1 VRIACIGGGPAGL
14 YFAIS
19 MKLRDPSHDIEVF
32 ERNAP
37 GVTFGWG
44 VVFSDLTV
52 DNITRND
59 PVSAQT
65 ITQEFAHW
73 DDIDVHIHGA
83 TITSGGHG
91 FIGIGRKRLLEILQH
106 RARELGVTLQ
116 FNAECDPADP
126 KWRDYDLVIAS
137 DGINSRFRDAYADAF
152 GVDVDVRPNK
162 FVWLGTSKAFDAFT
176 FAFEE
181 TGHGWIWAHAYRFA
195 PDCSTFIVE
204 CSEETWRNF
213 GFDRMDQ
220 GEARAVCEKLFAKYL
235 DGHKLMSNAAH
246 LPGPA
251 VWLNFRRI
259 KCERWSSG
267 NVILLGDAA
276 HTAHFSIGSGT
287 KLALEDAIKLAEVLN
302 RTSPSSRGAAG
313 DAAIQKSFT
322 RRTRSREEETPHP
335 SRSSRLRVKPSDAGA
350 VSVAGSQA
358 RGDGPLS
365 LEAALDEYQ
374 AERSL
379 EVLKLQNSARNSTE
393 WFETLGR
400 YLHFEP
406 LQFAY
411 SLLTRSQ
418 RISHENLR
426 LRDREWLEGV
436 ERWFWKRATNGR
448 SNTTAPPMFAPFK
461 MREMEVANRITVSP
475 MAMYSAVDGVPN
487 DFHLV
492 HLGERAL
499 GGAGLV
505 FTEMTCVSPEGRI
518 SPGCTGMWNA
528 DHVAAWKRI
537 VDFVHANSTAK
548 ICLQL
553 GHSGPKGSTKLGW
566 EGNDVPLDEGN
577 WPVMAASDVAW
588 SPANQRPHP
597 MTRADMDA
605 VRDQFV
611 AAVRMGLECGFDMI
625 ELHAAHGYLLSSF
638 ITRLQNRR
646 TDEYGGSLENRL
658 RYPIEV
664 FAAMR
669 AAWPSDRPMSVRI
682 SANDWAGENGITPG
696 DAVEIGEAFAREGAD
711 LIDVSAGQT
720 WAEAQP
726 VYGRMFQTPFS
737 DKIRNEARL
746 ATMAVGN
753 IYEPDHANSILAAGR
768 ADLVALARPH
778 LIDPMWTLRAAAQL
792 DYRDVHCPP
801 QYLNGLSQLAR
812 NLKRE
817 AEAAAALRV

>member
-1 VRIACIGGGPAGL
+1 MKIACIGAGPAGL

-19 MKLRDPSHDIEVF
+19 MKLRDAAHEIEMF
-32 ERNAP
+32 ERNPP

-52 DNITRND
+52 DNIKRND
-59 PVSAQT
+59 PVSAAT
-65 ITQEFAHW
+65 ITGEFAHW
-73 DDIDVHIHGA
+73 DDIDVHIRGER
-83 TITSGGHG
+83 ITSGGHG
-91 FIGIGRKRLLEILQH
+91 FIGIGRKRLLEILQE
-106 RARELGVTLQ
+106 RARELGVVLH
-116 FNAECDPADP
+116 FEAECDPADP

-137 DGINSRFRDAYADAF
+137 DGANSRFRDASAGAF
-152 GVDVDVRPNK
+152 GVDVDVRRNK
-162 FVWLGTSKAFDAFT
+162 FVWLGTSKVFDAFT

-181 TGHGWIWAHAYRFA
+181 TEHGWIWAHAYRFA

-204 CSEETWRNF
+204 CSEETWSRF
-213 GFDRMDQ
+213 GFDRMSQDQ
-220 GEARAVCEKLFAKYL
+220 SIAACEKLFAKYL
-235 DGHKLMSNAAH
+235 DGHSLQSNASH
-246 LPGPA
+246 LVGSA
-251 VWLNFRRI
+251 AWLNFRRI
-259 KCERWSSG
+259 KCERWASG

-287 KLALEDAIKLAEVLN
+287 KLALEDAIKLADVLN
-302 RTSPSSRGAAG
+302 REG
-313 DAAIQKSFT
+313 
-322 RRTRSREEETPHP
+322 
-335 SRSSRLRVKPSDAGA
+335 
-350 VSVAGSQA
+350 
-358 RGDGPLS
+358 LS
-365 LEAALDEYQ
+365 LQAALDEYQ
-374 AERSL
+374 AERNL

-393 WFETLGR
+393 WFETLER

-436 ERWFWKRATNGR
+436 ERWFWKRATEGR
-448 SNTTAPPMFAPFK
+448 SNKTAPPMFAPLK
-461 MREMEVANRITVSP
+461 LREMEVENRITVSP

-487 DFHLV
+487 DFHFV

-518 SPGCTGMWNA
+518 SPGCTGLWNG

-537 VDFVHANSTAK
+537 VDFVHSNSKAK

-566 EGNDVPLDEGN
+566 EGNDVPLDDGN

-588 SPANQRPHP
+588 SPANQVPRP
-597 MTRADMDA
+597 MSRADMDA
-605 VRDQFV
+605 VREQFV
-611 AAVRMGLECGFDMI
+611 AAVRMGLECGFDMV

-638 ITRLQNRR
+638 ITPLQNRR

-658 RYPIEV
+658 RYPLEV

-669 AAWPSDRPMSVRI
+669 ASWPKDRPMSVRI
-682 SANDWAGENGITPG
+682 SATDWAGEDGITAD

-720 WAEAQP
+720 WAEQQP

-737 DKIRNEARL
+737 DKIRNEGRL

-778 LIDPMWTLRAAAQL
+778 LVDPFWTLRAAAQL
-792 DYRDVHCPP
+792 DYRDIHIPP
-801 QYLNGLSQLAR
+801 QYLNGMSQLAR

>member
-1 VRIACIGGGPAGL
+1 MKIACIGGGPAGL

-19 MKLRDPSHDIEVF
+19 MKLRDPAHEIEVF
-32 ERNAP
+32 ERNAR

-44 VVFSDLTV
+44 VVFSDQTVENLTA
-52 DNITRND
+52 ND
-59 PVSAQT
+59 PTSAE
-65 ITQEFAHW
+65 IISEEFAHW
-73 DDIDVHIHGA
+73 DDIDVHIKGEC
-83 TITSGGHG
+83 ITSSGHG
-91 FIGIGRKRLLEILQH
+91 FIGIGRKRLLEILQD

-116 FNAECDPADP
+116 FDAECDPSDP
-126 KWRDYDLVIAS
+126 KWQAYDLVLAA
-137 DGINSRFRDAYADAF
+137 DGANSRFRDAHQDAF
-152 GVDVDVRPNK
+152 GVDIDIRANK
-162 FVWLGTSKAFDAFT
+162 FVWLGTSKVFDAFT

-181 TGHGWIWAHAYRFA
+181 TEHGWIWAHAYRFA

-204 CSEETWRNF
+204 CSEETWRAF
-213 GFDRMDQ
+213 GFDKMSQ
-220 GEARAVCEKLFAKYL
+220 AESIAACERLFASYL
-235 DGHKLMSNAAH
+235 DGHKLQSNATH
-246 LPGPA
+246 LVGSA
-251 VWLNFRRI
+251 AWLNFRRI
-259 KCERWSSG
+259 KCDNWAVG
-267 NVILLGDAA
+267 NVIVLGDAA
-276 HTAHFSIGSGT
+276 HTAHFSVGSGT

-302 RTSPSSRGAAG
+302 RPGLSR
-313 DAAIQKSFT
+313 DAA
-322 RRTRSREEETPHP
+322 
-335 SRSSRLRVKPSDAGA
+335 L
-350 VSVAGSQA
+350 
-358 RGDGPLS
+358 L
-365 LEAALDEYQ
+365 EYQ
-374 AERSL
+374 AERNL

-393 WFETLGR
+393 WFETLDR

-436 ERWFWKRATNGR
+436 ERWFWKRATNGKT
-448 SNTTAPPMFAPFK
+448 NKTAPPMFAPFK
-461 MREMEVANRITVSP
+461 MREMQVENRITVSP

-487 DFHLV
+487 DFHFV
-492 HLGERAL
+492 HYGERAL

-537 VDFVHANSTAK
+537 VDFVHANSKAK

-553 GHSGPKGSTKLGW
+553 GHSGAKGSTKLGW
-566 EGNDVPLDEGN
+566 EGNDVSLDEGN
-577 WPVMAASDVAW
+577 WPVMAASDMPW
-588 SPANQRPHP
+588 SPVNQVPKP

-611 AAVRMGLECGFDMI
+611 AAVRMGIEAGFDMV
-625 ELHAAHGYLLSSF
+625 ELHAAHGYLLSGF
-638 ITRLQNRR
+638 LTPLQNNRA
-646 TDEYGGSLENRL
+646 DDYGGGLENRL
-658 RYPIEV
+658 RYPLEV
-664 FAAMR
+664 FRAMR
-669 AAWPSDRPMSVRI
+669 DAWPSDRPMSVRI
-682 SANDWAGENGITPG
+682 SATDWAGDQGITPDDSVDIAG
-696 DAVEIGEAFAREGAD
+696 AFGREGAD

-720 WAEAQP
+720 WTGAQP

-737 DKIRNEARL
+737 DKLRNEGRL

-778 LIDPMWTLRAAAQL
+778 LIDPFWTLRAAAAL
-792 DYRDVHCPP
+792 DYRDVHVPP
-801 QYLNGLSQLAR
+801 QYLNGQAQLAR

-817 AEAAAALRV
+817 AEAAAAALRV

>member
-1 VRIACIGGGPAGL
+1 VKIACIGGGPAGL

-19 MKLRDPSHDIEVF
+19 MKLRDPSHEIEIF

-44 VVFSDLTV
+44 VVFSDQTV
-52 DNITRND
+52 ENLQAND
-59 PVSAQT
+59 AASAA
-65 ITQEFAHW
+65 IIASEFAHW
-73 DDIDVHIHGA
+73 DDIDVYIRGE

-91 FIGIGRKRLLEILQH
+91 FIGIGRKRMLEILQD
-106 RARELGVTLQ
+106 RARELGVVLT
-116 FNAECDPADP
+116 FNAECDPADV

-137 DGINSRFRDAYADAF
+137 DGANSRFRDANANAF
-152 GVDVDVRPNK
+152 GVDIDVRKNK
-162 FVWLGTSKAFDAFT
+162 FVWLGTAKVFDAFT

-181 TGHGWIWAHAYRFA
+181 TEHGWIWAHGYRFA
-195 PDCSTFIVE
+195 PDASTFIVE
-204 CSEETWRNF
+204 CSEETWAKF
-213 GFDRMDQ
+213 GFDRMSQD
-220 GEARAVCEKLFAKYL
+220 ESIAACETLFGKYL
-235 DGHKLMSNAAH
+235 DGHRLQSNASH
-246 LPGPA
+246 LVGSA
-251 VWLNFRRI
+251 AWLNFRRI
-259 KCERWSSG
+259 KCERWNAG

-287 KLALEDAIKLAEVLN
+287 KLALEDSIKLAQVLN
-302 RTSPSSRGAAG
+302 RLSPSLRGAEG
-313 DAAIQKSFT
+313 DAAIQNKAGLL
-322 RRTRSREEETPHP
+322 RS
-335 SRSSRLRVKPSDAGA
+335 
-350 VSVAGSQA
+350 A
-358 RGDGPLS
+358 RNDGTLS
-365 LEAALDEYQ
+365 LEAAMDEYV
-374 AERSL
+374 AERNL

-393 WFETLGR
+393 WFETLER

-436 ERWFWKRATNGR
+436 ERWFWKRATDGR
-448 SNTTAPPMFAPFK
+448 SNKTAPPMFAPLK
-461 MREMEVANRITVSP
+461 LREMTVENRITVSP
-475 MAMYSAVDGVPN
+475 MAMYSALDGVPN
-487 DFHLV
+487 DFHFV

-518 SPGCTGMWNA
+518 SPGCTGLWN
-528 DHVAAWKRI
+528 DDQVQAWKRI
-537 VDFVHANSTAK
+537 VDFAHANSKAK
-548 ICLQL
+548 LCLQL
-553 GHSGPKGSTKLGW
+553 GHSGAKGSTKLGW
-566 EGNDVPLDEGN
+566 EGNGVPLDDGN
-577 WPVMAASDVAW
+577 WPVMSASDLQW
-588 SPANQRPHP
+588 SPVNQVPRA

-611 AAVRMGLECGFDMI
+611 AAVRLGLEAGFDMI

-638 ITRLQNRR
+638 ITPLQNHR
-646 TDEYGGSLENRL
+646 TDEYGCSLENRL
-658 RYPIEV
+658 RYPLEV

-682 SANDWAGENGITPG
+682 SATDWAGDDGVTP
-696 DAVEIGEAFAREGAD
+696 DEAVAIGEAFGREGAD

-720 WAEAQP
+720 WADQLP
-726 VYGRMFQTPFS
+726 TYGRMFQTPFS
-737 DKIRNEARL
+737 DKIRNEGRL

-778 LIDPMWTLRAAAQL
+778 LVDPMWTLRAAAQL
-792 DYRDVHCPP
+792 DYRDIHIPP
-801 QYLNGLSQLAR
+801 QYLNGMSQLAR

-817 AEAAAALRV
+817 AEAAAATLRV

>member
-1 VRIACIGGGPAGL
+1 MKIGCVGGGPAGL

-19 MKLRDPSHDIEVF
+19 MKLRDPSHEIEVF

-59 PVSAQT
+59 PASAAI
-65 ITQEFAHW
+65 ITKEFAHW
-73 DDIDVHIHGA
+73 DDIDVHFKGE

-91 FIGIGRKRLLEILQH
+91 FIGIGRKRLLEILQE
-106 RARELGVTLQ
+106 RARALGVALH
-116 FNAECDPADP
+116 FNSECDPADP

-137 DGINSRFRDAYADAF
+137 DGINSRFRDAHADAF
-152 GVDVDVRPNK
+152 GVDEDVRANK
-162 FVWLGTSKAFDAFT
+162 FVWLGTSKVFEAFT

-181 TGHGWIWAHAYRFA
+181 TEHGWIWAHAYRFA

-204 CSEETWRNF
+204 CSEDTWRSF
-213 GFDRMDQ
+213 GFDRMSQD
-220 GEARAVCEKLFAKYL
+220 ESIAACEKLFAKYL
-235 DGHKLMSNAAH
+235 DGHRLESNASH
-246 LPGPA
+246 LVGSA
-251 VWLNFRRI
+251 AWLNFKRI

-287 KLALEDAIKLAEVLN
+287 KLALEDAIKLADVLN
-302 RTSPSSRGAAG
+302 RPG
-313 DAAIQKSFT
+313 
-322 RRTRSREEETPHP
+322 
-335 SRSSRLRVKPSDAGA
+335 
-350 VSVAGSQA
+350 
-358 RGDGPLS
+358 LS
-365 LEAALDEYQ
+365 LEAAMDEYV
-374 AERSL
+374 AERNL

-393 WFETLGR
+393 WFETLER
-400 YLHFEP
+400 YTHFEP

-436 ERWFWKRATNGR
+436 ERWFWKRATAGK
-448 SNTTAPPMFAPFK
+448 SNKTAPPMFAPFK
-461 MREMEVANRITVSP
+461 LREMEVMNRITVSP

-487 DFHLV
+487 DFHFV
-492 HLGERAL
+492 HYGERAL
-499 GGAGLV
+499 GGAGLI

-537 VDFVHANSTAK
+537 VDFVHTQSKAK

-553 GHSGPKGSTKLGW
+553 GHSGAKGSTRLGW
-566 EGNDVPLDEGN
+566 EGNDVPLDDGN

-588 SPANQRPHP
+588 SPVNQVPRP
-597 MTRADMDA
+597 MTRADIDM

-611 AAVRMGLECGFDMI
+611 AAVKMGIECGFDMV
-625 ELHAAHGYLLSSF
+625 ELHAAHGYLLAGF
-638 ITRLQNRR
+638 ITPLQNHR

-658 RYPIEV
+658 RYPLEV

-669 AAWPSDRPMSVRI
+669 SAWPSDKPMSVRI
-682 SANDWAGENGITPG
+682 SATDWAGDNGITP
-696 DAVEIGEAFAREGAD
+696 DEAVLIGEAFAREGAD
-711 LIDVSAGQT
+711 LIDVSAGQS
-720 WAEAQP
+720 WAGQQP

-737 DKIRNEARL
+737 DRIRNEGKL

-778 LIDPMWTLRAAAQL
+778 LVDPFWTLRAAAQL
-792 DYRDVHCPP
+792 DYRDVAVPP
-801 QYLNGLSQLAR
+801 QYLNGMSQLAR

-817 AEAAAALRV
+817 AEMAAALRV

>member
-1 VRIACIGGGPAGL
+1 MRIACIGGGPAGL

-19 MKLRDPSHDIEVF
+19 MKLRDPSHEIEIF

-44 VVFSDLTV
+44 VVFSDQTV
-52 DNITRND
+52 ENLQAND
-59 PVSAQT
+59 PPSAA
-65 ITQEFAHW
+65 IIAAEFAHW
-73 DDIDVHIHGA
+73 DDIDVHFCGE

-91 FIGIGRKRLLEILQH
+91 FIGIGRKRLLEILQQ
-106 RARELGVTLQ
+106 RARELGVVLH
-116 FNAECDPADP
+116 FEAECDPADP
-126 KWRDYDLVIAS
+126 KWRVYDLVIAS
-137 DGINSRFRDAYADAF
+137 DGINSRFRDAQPEAF
-152 GVDVDVRPNK
+152 GVDVDVRANK
-162 FVWLGTSKAFDAFT
+162 FVWLGTSKVFDAFT
-176 FAFEE
+176 FAFEQTE
-181 TGHGWIWAHAYRFA
+181 HGWIWAHAYRFA

-204 CSEETWRNF
+204 CSEETWTRF
-213 GFDRMDQ
+213 GFDRMSKD
-220 GEARAVCEKLFAKYL
+220 EAIAACEKLFAKYL
-235 DGHKLMSNAAH
+235 DGHSLQSNASH
-246 LPGPA
+246 LVGSA
-251 VWLNFRRI
+251 AWLNFRRI

-276 HTAHFSIGSGT
+276 HTAHFSVGSGT

-302 RTSPSSRGAAG
+302 GAG
-313 DAAIQKSFT
+313 
-322 RRTRSREEETPHP
+322 
-335 SRSSRLRVKPSDAGA
+335 
-350 VSVAGSQA
+350 
-358 RGDGPLS
+358 LS

-393 WFETLGR
+393 WFETLER
-400 YLHFEP
+400 YTHFEP

-426 LRDREWLEGV
+426 LRDREWLETV
-436 ERWFWKRATNGR
+436 ERWFWKRATDGK
-448 SNTTAPPMFAPFK
+448 SNKTAPPMFAPFCL
-461 MREMEVANRITVSP
+461 REMEVMNRVTVSP

-487 DFHLV
+487 DFHFV
-492 HLGERAL
+492 HYCERAL
-499 GGAGLV
+499 GGAGLM

-528 DHVAAWKRI
+528 DQVAAWKRI
-537 VDFVHANSTAK
+537 TDFVHTHSKAK

-553 GHSGPKGSTKLGW
+553 GHSGAKGSTKLGW
-566 EGNDVPLDEGN
+566 EGNDVPLEADN
-577 WPVMAASDVAW
+577 WPVMAASDVPW
-588 SPANQRPHP
+588 SPVNQVPRA

-611 AAVRMGLECGFDMI
+611 AAVRMGVEAGFDMV
-625 ELHAAHGYLLSSF
+625 ELHAAHGYLLASF
-638 ITRLQNRR
+638 ITPLQNKRP
-646 TDEYGGSLENRL
+646 DEYGGSLENRL
-658 RYPIEV
+658 RFPLEV

-682 SANDWAGENGITPG
+682 SATDWAGDDGITPEE
-696 DAVEIGEAFAREGAD
+696 AVLIGEAFAREGAD
-711 LIDVSAGQT
+711 LIDVSAGQSWT
-720 WAEAQP
+720 GQQP

-737 DKIRNEARL
+737 DRIRNEGKL

-792 DYRDVHCPP
+792 DYRDVACPP
-801 QYLNGLSQLAR
+801 QYLNGMAQLAR
-812 NLKRE
+812 NMKRDG
-817 AEAAAALRV
+817 EAAAALRV

>member
-1 VRIACIGGGPAGL
+1 MKIACVGGGPAGL

-19 MKLRDPSHDIEVF
+19 MKLRDPAHEVEVF

-44 VVFSDLTV
+44 VVFSDQTV
-52 DNITRND
+52 ENLQAND
-59 PVSAQT
+59 PQSAK
-65 ITQEFAHW
+65 IIAAEFAHW
-73 DDIDVHIHGA
+73 DDIDVHIHGQ
-83 TITSGGHG
+83 TVTSGGHG
-91 FIGIGRKRLLEILQH
+91 FIGIGRKRMLEILQD
-106 RARELGVTLQ
+106 RARELGVVLT
-116 FNAECDPADP
+116 FNAECDPADAR
-126 KWRDYDLVIAS
+126 WRDYDLVIAS
-137 DGINSRFRDAYADAF
+137 DGANSRFRDANANAF
-152 GVDVDVRPNK
+152 GVDIDVRRNK
-162 FVWLGTSKAFDAFT
+162 FVWLGTSKVFDAFT

-181 TGHGWIWAHAYRFA
+181 TEHGWIWAHAYRFA
-195 PDCSTFIVE
+195 PDASTFIVE
-204 CSEETWRNF
+204 CSEETWAQF
-213 GFDRMDQ
+213 GFDRMSQD
-220 GEARAVCEKLFAKYL
+220 ESIAACEKLFAKYL
-235 DGHKLMSNAAH
+235 DGHRLQSNASH
-246 LPGPA
+246 LIGSA
-251 VWLNFRRI
+251 AWLNFRRI
-259 KCERWSSG
+259 KCERWNAG

-287 KLALEDAIKLAEVLN
+287 KLALEDAIKLAQVLN
-302 RTSPSSRGAAG
+302 R
-313 DAAIQKSFT
+313 
-322 RRTRSREEETPHP
+322 
-335 SRSSRLRVKPSDAGA
+335 
-350 VSVAGSQA
+350 
-358 RGDGPLS
+358 DGLS
-365 LEAALDEYQ
+365 LEAAMDEYV
-374 AERSL
+374 AERNL

-393 WFETLGR
+393 WFETLDR

-436 ERWFWKRATNGR
+436 ERWFWKRATDGR
-448 SNTTAPPMFAPFK
+448 SNKTAPPMFAPLRL
-461 MREMEVANRITVSP
+461 REMTVENRITVSP
-475 MAMYSAVDGVPN
+475 MAMYSALDGVPN
-487 DFHLV
+487 DFHFV

-518 SPGCTGMWNA
+518 SLGCTGLWNA
-528 DHVAAWKRI
+528 DQVAAWKRI
-537 VDFVHANSTAK
+537 VDFVHTNSKAK

-553 GHSGPKGSTKLGW
+553 GHSGAKGSTKLGW
-566 EGNDVPLDEGN
+566 EGNDVPLDDGN
-577 WPVMAASDVAW
+577 WPVMSASDLQW
-588 SPANQRPHP
+588 SPVNQVPKA

-605 VRDQFV
+605 VRDEFV
-611 AAVRMGLECGFDMI
+611 AATRMAVECGFDMV

-638 ITRLQNRR
+638 ITPLQNRR

-658 RYPIEV
+658 RYPLEV

-682 SANDWAGENGITPG
+682 SATDWAGEDGVTP
-696 DAVEIGEAFAREGAD
+696 DEAVAIGEAFAREGAD

-720 WAEAQP
+720 WAEQQP

-737 DKIRNEARL
+737 DRIRNEGRL

-778 LIDPMWTLRAAAQL
+778 LVDPMWTLRAAAQL
-792 DYRDVHCPP
+792 DYRDIHIPP
-801 QYLNGLSQLAR
+801 QYLNGMSQLAR